1 MFKNPLRMRWTC
13 SEVIVLSGVFA
24 MCLVGVGSSSLLWL
38 GSGTPTVSS
47 LLSLRSSRA
56 FCLLPQLGQSSHKTA
71 MRADVDAPIVHVEV
85 EYNYHLG
92 RSKAYE
98 LSCVAKVREWVL
110 QAF

>member
-1 MFKNPLRMRWTC
+1 VHCVVVRW
-13 SEVIVLSGVFA
+13 
-24 MCLVGVGSSSLLWL
+24 SSLW
-38 GSGTPTVSS
+38 SW
-47 LLSLRSSRA
+47 
-56 FCLLPQLGQSSHKTA
+56 SHVGGGASCHCGEVVVVVVT
-71 MRADVDAPIVHVEV
+71 RGDAPTVHVEV